1 MLAQPARF
9 ATAGRWAG
17 LQSALFQRIGLPPY
31 QGYPDI
37 PVLFAHGRSSMNPS
51 DSRDSDLMA
60 SVGIGQP
67 VPRREDAILVQGHG
81 RYTDDLSVERQLF
94 AAFVRSPHAHGHLR
108 DLDLAEA
115 RAMKGVVAIY
125 TAADLDGHGYNPI
138 ATPIAVPGRDGAPM
152 KRPQRAALAA
162 DKVRFVGD
170 PVAMVVART
179 ADQARS
185 AAEAVRLDID
195 ILPAVTD
202 AEQALGADAPQL
214 YDDVAGNLIVDFQSG
229 DGEKV
234 AAAFAGAAHIARVR
248 IVNNRVVVNPIEP
261 RSAIASFDGK
271 SKRYTLH
278 APSQGAFGMR
288 NNLAAAMGVKPAGLR
303 LVTGHVGGSFGMKAS
318 VFPEYVTLL
327 HAARMLKRPVK
338 WTDQRSESFVSDHH
352 GRDMVFEAE
361 LALDARGRFLATRF
375 TGVANMGAYLTPV
388 GAMMPTANI
397 GKNSVGMYRTPLV
410 EVRTRCAVT
419 NTPPIG
425 AYRGAGRP
433 EGNYFMER
441 LIDTAARDMGIDSAS
456 LRRRNLIPPA
466 RLPWATPVGTVYDS
480 GDFPALFERALE
492 ASDWKGYTG
501 RLRASRKAGL
511 LRGRGIG
518 CYLEVTAP
526 PTNEMGGIHF
536 EPDGSVSIVTGT
548 LDYGQGHWTPF
559 AQLLTSQLGVPF
571 AAIKLVQGDSD
582 RLIAGGGTGGSK
594 SLMASGSAI
603 IEASELVIEKGKLLA
618 GHFLEANT
626 ADIEFAN
633 GRFTVI
639 GTDRSIKIMDIA
651 ARLRGGAAV
660 PPDLP
665 QSLDVDHVFKAAPSA
680 YPNGCHVAE
689 VEIDPETGH
698 VEVARYVM
706 INDFGTVVNP
716 MIVEGQLH
724 GGVVQ
729 GIGQAL
735 FERTV
740 YDDSGQLLTGSYMD
754 YALPRAADV
763 PFFSFV
769 SRGVPTLNNR
779 VGAKGC
785 GEAGCA
791 GSLPSVMNA
800 VVDALAP
807 YGITHLDMPATPQ
820 AVWRA
825 VQSGRIG

>member
-1 MLAQPARF
+1 MNTRV
-9 ATAGRWAG
+9 T
-17 LQSALFQRIGLPPY
+17 
-31 QGYPDI
+31 PDS
-37 PVLFAHGRSSMNPS
+37 H
-51 DSRDSDLMA
+51 LMA

-67 VPRREDAILVQGHG
+67 VPRQEDAILVQGQG

-108 DLDLAEA
+108 AVDAAEA
-115 RAMKGVVAIY
+115 RAMRGVVAIY
-125 TAADLDGHGYNPI
+125 TAADLDGHGYNAI
-138 ATPIAVPGRDGAPM
+138 VTPIDVPGRDGAAM
-152 KRPQRAALAA
+152 RKPQRPALAA
-162 DKVRFVGD
+162 GKVRFVGD
-170 PVAMVVART
+170 PVAVVVART

-185 AAEAVRLDID
+185 AAEVVRLDID
-195 ILPAVTD
+195 VLPAVTEAED
-202 AEQALGADAPQL
+202 ALKADAPQL
-214 YDDVAGNLIVDFQSG
+214 YDDVAGNLIVDFQFG
-229 DGEKV
+229 DREKV
-234 AAAFAGAAHIARVR
+234 AAAFAAAAHVTRLR
-248 IVNNRVVVNPIEP
+248 IVNNRVIVNPIEP
-261 RSAIASFDGK
+261 RSALASFDGA

-288 NNLAAAMGVKPAGLR
+288 NNLATAMGVKPAAMR
-303 LVTGHVGGSFGMKAS
+303 LVTGHVGGSFGMKSA
-318 VFPEYVTLL
+318 VFPEYVALL
-327 HAARMLKRPVK
+327 HAARMLRRPVK

-375 TGVANMGAYLTPV
+375 RGVANMGAYLTPV
-388 GAMMPTANI
+388 GAMMPTMNV
-397 GKNSVGMYRTPLV
+397 GKNSVGMYATPLV

-441 LIDTAARDMGIDSAS
+441 LIDTAAREMGIDSAS
-456 LRRRNLIPPA
+456 LRRRNLIAPA
-466 RLPWATPVGTVYDS
+466 RLPWATPMGTVYDS
-480 GDFPALFERALE
+480 GDFPALFERAIE
-492 ASDWKGYTG
+492 ASDWKGYAG
-501 RLRASRKAGL
+501 RLKTSRKAGL

-526 PTNEMGGIHF
+526 PSNEMGGIHF
-536 EPDGSVSIVTGT
+536 EPDGSVNIVTGT

-571 AAIKLVQGDSD
+571 DRIKLVQGDSD

-618 GHFLEANT
+618 GHFLEASV
-626 ADIEFAN
+626 ADIAFAA

-639 GTDRSIKIMDIA
+639 GTDRSIGIMDVA

-660 PPDLP
+660 TPDLP

-680 YPNGCHVAE
+680 YPNGCHIAE

-698 VEVARYVM
+698 VEVVRYVM
-706 INDFGTVVNP
+706 VNDFGTVVNP

-740 YDDSGQLLTGSYMD
+740 YDDSGQPMTGSYMD
-754 YALPRAADV
+754 YALPRAVDV
-763 PFFSFV
+763 PFFSFI
-769 SRGVPTLNNR
+769 SQGVPTLNNR

-800 VVDALAP
+800 VVDALTP
-807 YGITHLDMPATPQ
+807 YGIKHLDMPATPQ

-825 VQSGRIG
+825 IRPGRFGSGAAKPREALS